1 MWGDELTTRLEGRI
15 VVLEPLEARH
25 EDGLF
30 VAAQHPEIWEWL
42 APVGESREY
51 FSAWFAM
58 SLAESDAGR
67 EGVFATIDR
76 ASGRPIGSTR
86 YLNLREAHHG
96 LEIGWT
102 WLEPSMWRTG
112 ANVEAKL
119 LMLGHAFERLGCMR
133 VELKTDARNERSRAA
148 MAALPAQFEGIF
160 RKHMLMPGIGVR
172 DSAYY
177 SVIDEDWPAVRAN
190 LERRLAAVS
199 VRAPTPPE
207 ATPPST

>member
-1 MWGDELTTRLEGRI
+1 MWDELTTRLEGQL
-15 VVLEPLEARH
+15 VVLEPLQARH
-25 EDGLF
+25 EEGLF
-30 VAAQHPEIWEWL
+30 AAAQHPEIWTWL

-51 FSAWFAM
+51 FSAWFAT
-58 SLAESDAGR
+58 SLAEQEAGR

-76 ASGRPIGSTR
+76 ASGEPIGSTR
-86 YLNLREAHHG
+86 YLNLRQEHRG

-119 LMLGHAFERLGCMR
+119 LMLEHAFGALGCMR
-133 VELKTDARNERSRAA
+133 VELKTDARNERSRGA
-148 MAALPAQFEGIF
+148 MAALGAQFEGIF
-160 RKHMLMPGIGVR
+160 RKHMVMAGIGVR

-177 SVIDEDWPAVRAN
+177 SVTDEDWPAVRAN

-199 VRAPTPPE
+199 AQAPTPPA
-207 ATPPST
+207 ATPPAT

>member
-1 MWGDELTTRLEGRI
+1 MWDQLTTRLEGQI

-42 APVGESREY
+42 VPVGESREY

-58 SLAESDAGR
+58 SLAESAAGR
-67 EGVFATIDR
+67 EGVFATIER
-76 ASGRPIGSTR
+76 ASDRPIGSTR
-86 YLNLREAHHG
+86 YLNLREEHRG

-112 ANVEAKL
+112 ANIEAKL
-119 LMLGHAFERLGCMR
+119 LMLEHAFERLGCMR

-148 MAALPAQFEGIF
+148 MAALPAQFEGIA

-177 SVIDEDWPAVRAN
+177 SVTDEDWPAVRAN

-199 VRAPTPPE
+199 ALAPTRSAV
-207 ATPPST
+207 ATRSR

>member
-1 MWGDELTTRLEGRI
+1 MWDQLTTRLEGQI
-15 VVLEPLEARH
+15 VVLEPLAAGH

-30 VAAQHPEIWEWL
+30 AAAQHPEIWTWL

-51 FSAWFAM
+51 FSAWFAA
-58 SLAESDAGR
+58 SLAESEAGR
-67 EGVFATIDR
+67 EGVFVTIDR
-76 ASGRPIGSTR
+76 ESGKPIGSTR
-86 YLNLREAHHG
+86 YLNLREAHRG

-119 LMLGHAFERLGCMR
+119 LMFEHAFGTLGCTR

-148 MAALPAQFEGIF
+148 MEALPAQFEGIA
-160 RKHMLMPGIGVR
+160 RKHMLMPGVGVR

-177 SVIDEDWPAVRAN
+177 SVINDDWPEVRAN
-190 LERRLAAVS
+190 LERRLAAALA
-199 VRAPTPPE
+199 R
-207 ATPPST
+207 